1 MKTILTAAAV
11 CLMAAMAFAET
22 NTNTV
27 VVAKLGNL
35 RPGGKTPVVKAS
47 EFQEAEK
54 IDLTDITKM
63 PIGLILADTGQFDFS
78 SAKSG
83 IGELREPGAW
93 SMGGKSEALRVSTV
107 MVDGKTRAIVGA
119 TATCHFRSIQ
129 EGLFAITNDIYGAVR
144 ARPNARY
151 LPPEIDKV
159 KGTGKVLHFWPTADG
174 RQWIELTTQ
183 FVMTKQGTMSI
194 NSLIHIQGDK
204 LNTTLVH

>member
-1 MKTILTAAAV
+1 MRWHRNKRNGKKNGKKEDGECKIFSFMRRGLLTVIIL
-11 CLMAAMAFAET
+11 LM
-22 NTNTV
+22 
-27 VVAKLGNL
+27 G
-35 RPGGKTPVVKAS
+35 
-47 EFQEAEK
+47 
-54 IDLTDITKM
+54 
-63 PIGLILADTGQFDFS
+63 
-78 SAKSG
+78 
-83 IGELREPGAW
+83 
-93 SMGGKSEALRVSTV
+93 
-107 MVDGKTRAIVGA
+107 IVGA

-174 RQWIELTTQ
+174 QQWIELTTQ